1 MDEEKEFKAGP
12 IVEKGIK
19 ELSLAIKTMGIYPSD
34 HPAIKA
40 SVERLCATMEGLF
53 EASPELKLEIAQKNL
68 LVNGQF
74 LDRTNEIFRD
84 LALQFHRRGVASVT
98 FKKDLSVEE
107 LRMFLEVASTE
118 PKMLQKRGGFLKLC
132 QEKKISH
139 IDIIEIDY
147 QKVFGV
153 EEEIG
158 EVAEAGKVR
167 SDEEIWIDLIRSLE
181 LYSGL
186 KLGEVELNFLLH
198 LEEEPDKMA
207 AYLEG
212 VAWKSSLGMSD
223 LGGVAVRRTINSIG
237 NYVFK
242 NLPQEKEVHRKKLT
256 EVVSRL
262 NPKLRIQL
270 IDAEIDIEPG
280 QIDVVTEIIPDLSNS
295 VIVEMM
301 TLVVSSEGRVTE
313 RLVKLFHKIVPEE
326 ERKREIIPLFGNSL
340 ADMSGKEGSL
350 YMRRLIENLFLSKP
364 AEDFISEAYRKALK
378 ELNEQISSISGIKE
392 YVDSL
397 NESKIEEQAST
408 VLTDLIGLET
418 ESNDYV
424 EIAKNLGKAGT
435 DFLLT
440 GRYEKAKEII
450 EVLIKEGSPEKGR
463 TDEQRNACKEALE
476 KLRDI
481 GIVHDLVTA
490 LRDWG
495 REKYETIHFILL
507 QMGEIAVVPL
517 LEALGKETDS
527 SLRKKIISMIVGLGE
542 KAIPEIVRR
551 FSDNNWYVVRNMVRI
566 LREIGTEK
574 AVRYLNIPLKH
585 EDPRVRKEVVYTLSA
600 IGGKEAFSLVSRMAD
615 DPDREIRQGA
625 IKYLGVM
632 KNKGAVPI
640 LTKLIAQK
648 NPFGRNN
655 TLIISGIEALG
666 EIGAEEAVPGVVRLL
681 QKSTIFARRRNDE
694 VRIAAATALEKIGN
708 EQAME
713 ALERGTRYRRKIVRQ
728 VCERLIRKHKESK
741 KQG

>member
-1 MDEEKEFKAGP
+1 MDEEKESKAGP

-40 SVERLCATMEGLF
+40 SMERLYTTMEGLL

-68 LVNGQF
+68 LVGGQF
-74 LDRTNEIFRD
+74 LDKTNEIFRD
-84 LALQFHRRGVASVT
+84 FAFQFHRRGVVSIT
-98 FKKDLSVEE
+98 FRKGLSVEE
-107 LRMFLEVASTE
+107 LRIFLEIASTE
-118 PKMLQKRGGFLKLC
+118 PKMLQKSGGFLRLC
-132 QEKKISH
+132 QEKKISY
-139 IDIIEIDY
+139 IDIVEIDY
-147 QKVFGV
+147 QKVLGV
-153 EEEIG
+153 GEEIG

-186 KLGEVELNFLLH
+186 KLGEVEHNFLLH

-212 VAWKSSLGMSD
+212 VDWKSSLGMSA

-237 NYVFK
+237 NYILK
-242 NLPQEKEVHRKKLT
+242 NLPQEKEVHRKKLA
-256 EVVSRL
+256 EVLSRL

-270 IDAEIDIEPG
+270 IDVEIDIEPG

-301 TLVVSSEGRVTE
+301 TLAVSGEGRVTE

-326 ERKREIIPLFGNSL
+326 ERKREIIPLFGDSL
-340 ADMSGKEGSL
+340 ADMSGKEDSL

-364 AEDFISEAYRKALK
+364 TEDFISEAYRKALK
-378 ELNEQISSISGIKE
+378 ELNEQISSIGEMKE
-392 YVDSL
+392 YTDSL
-397 NESKIEEQAST
+397 SERKVEEQAST
-408 VLTDLIGLET
+408 VLMDLIRLET
-418 ESNDYV
+418 ESSDYV
-424 EIAKNLGKAGT
+424 EIAKNLGKAT
-435 DFLLT
+435 MDFLLT

-450 EVLIKEGSPEKGR
+450 EVLIEEAGPEKGR
-463 TDEQRNACKEALE
+463 TDGERNACKEALE

-495 REKYETIHFILL
+495 REKYETIQFILL
-507 QMGEIAVVPL
+507 HMGEIAVVPL
-517 LEALGKETDS
+517 LEALGRESDR
-527 SLRKKIISMIVGLGE
+527 SLRKKIISVMVGLGE
-542 KAIPEIVRR
+542 EAIPEIVRK
-551 FSDNNWYVVRNMVRI
+551 FSDKNWYVVRNMVRI
-566 LREIGTEK
+566 LREIGMEK
-574 AVRYLNIPLKH
+574 AVRYLSIPLKH
-585 EDPRVRKEVVYTLSA
+585 DDPRVRKEVVYALST
-600 IGGKEAFSLVSRMAD
+600 IGGGEALRLISLMTD
-615 DPDREIRQGA
+615 DPDREVRRGA
-625 IKYLGVM
+625 IKYLGAM
-632 KNKGAVPI
+632 RNKEAVP
-640 LTKLIAQK
+640 LLVKLIAQR

-655 TLIISGIEALG
+655 SLIISGIEALG
-666 EIGAEEAVPGVVRLL
+666 EIGAEEAIPGLVQLL
-681 QKSTIFARRRNDE
+681 RKSTIFARSRNDE

-713 ALERGTRYRRKIVRQ
+713 ALTRGTRYRRKIIRQ
-728 VCERLIRKHKESK
+728 MCERLIGKHKESK
-741 KQG
+741 K